1 MGTENSSGATR
12 ELIWAA
18 VGAGLTGACLGA
30 RLGAEAAL
38 ALGLTLPAA
47 LVGVAGLTAPALYI
61 GAAFAGVAP
70 SPRALFRQ
78 LHRGLGD
85 AGRVMAGLAPVLV
98 LLTATAASTTTVR
111 LLGLAVVF
119 SAVVLGLRVTWPRL
133 FGAAGAPGRAAAVFA
148 AWSLVALGIGFH
160 ILDGALAAQAAR

>member
-1 MGTENSSGATR
+1 MRTETRGAATC
-12 ELIWAA
+12 ELAWAA
-18 VGAGLTGACLGA
+18 AGAGLTGACLGA

-70 SPRALFRQ
+70 APRALLGH

-98 LLTATAASTTTVR
+98 LLTATAASTATVR
-111 LLGLAVVF
+111 LLGLLVVF
-119 SAVVLGLRVTWPRL
+119 AAVVLGLRVTWPRL
-133 FGAAGAPGRAAAVFA
+133 FGDAPAAGRAAAVFT

-160 ILDGALAAQAAR
+160 VLDGALAAQAAR